1 MDLLWRVMGISGGA
15 HATKKKKKKHVS
27 HTFIY
32 KYMHAY
38 MMAGIWINEEDMAMY
53 TIMAVDDPRT
63 LNKTL
68 YLRPPGN
75 ILTQLEVVR
84 IWEKMIG
91 KELKKTFVSE
101 EDWLAT
107 TYSK

>member
-1 MDLLWRVMGISGGA
+1 
-15 HATKKKKKKHVS
+15 
-27 HTFIY
+27 
-32 KYMHAY
+32 MHAY